1 MKNGLYIRT
10 GDEYIERYQQSSAD
24 LSLIGKNGS
33 CEIMIQKIDK
43 GSNAFVEPGD
53 IPESMEFFYLLEGK
67 LELNFN
73 DQLTK
78 IKAGDYFFTRKL
90 SNTVQFETLEDV
102 KLLYFS
108 SEPVFKYL
116 SATIRE
122 LTLLADEVEKIDKY
136 TLGHST
142 RVKDLSVKIATAL
155 NLSKERIEALTFAS
169 LFHDIGKIDVPNSI
183 LLKPGKLT
191 DAEFDIMRGHPANG
205 IKLIE
210 KTYYQNIAEVIHQHH
225 ERLDGSGY
233 PRGLKGKEILLE
245 ARIIA
250 VADTYDAITTTRPY
264 RDALSKEYAISELVK
279 FTGAHY
285 DPRVVKAFIKIL
297 EQEKNDVN

>member
-1 MKNGLYIRT
+1 MHKTHEHY
-10 GDEYIERYQQSSAD
+10 
-24 LSLIGKNGS
+24 
-33 CEIMIQKIDK
+33 
-43 GSNAFVEPGD
+43 
-53 IPESMEFFYLLEGK
+53 
-67 LELNFN
+67 
-73 DQLTK
+73 LTK
-78 IKAGDYFFTRKL
+78 
-90 SNTVQFETLEDV
+90 
-102 KLLYFS
+102 
-108 SEPVFKYL
+108 
-116 SATIRE
+116 
-122 LTLLADEVEKIDKY
+122 
-136 TLGHST
+136 
-142 RVKDLSVKIATAL
+142 
-155 NLSKERIEALTFAS
+155 
-169 LFHDIGKIDVPNSI
+169 
-183 LLKPGKLT
+183 
-191 DAEFDIMRGHPANG
+191 PANG

-297 EQEKNDVN
+297 EQEKSQKDINILLSNLPNLAIDTVPIGKDEKSNKLIKKDGKINIR